1 MISIWRPEIPLSIDG
16 QPLAVSASD
25 LFTSFPYERLPT
37 NANVISFFLKPT
49 TPLILI
55 AAYIV
60 SEIYVLPKLCQ
71 LLGVNG
77 KNSTFWKVIFALH
90 NLSLAIFSFVVWVN
104 SWPIVMEHVWNNGS
118 LTTLCDQNGSLWSSG
133 LGGWATIFYISK
145 YYEFLDTYVLIIKRK
160 KPSFLQV
167 YHHSG
172 IVITMWG
179 AIVSQASWILLVV
192 LLNSGIHTLMY
203 TYFFLKTIMPGLQ
216 IKQAKYLTTAQ
227 IAQFFTGISLSI
239 PVHIIGSGCDS
250 EASRV
255 DNGILVVYGIGLIF
269 LFLAFAKK
277 KYKKKDD

>member
-1 MISIWRPEIPLSIDG
+1 
-16 QPLAVSASD
+16 
-25 LFTSFPYERLPT
+25 
-37 NANVISFFLKPT
+37 
-49 TPLILI
+49 
-55 AAYIV
+55 
-60 SEIYVLPKLCQ
+60 
-71 LLGVNG
+71 
-77 KNSTFWKVIFALH
+77 
-90 NLSLAIFSFVVWVN
+90 
-104 SWPIVMEHVWNNGS
+104 MEHVYNNGL
-118 LTTLCDQNGSLWSSG
+118 LTTLCDQNGSLWSNG

-203 TYFFLKTIMPGLQ
+203 TYFFLKTIKPEMQ
-216 IKQAKYLTTAQ
+216 IKQAKYLTSAQ
-227 IAQFFTGISLSI
+227 ITQFFTGIICSI
-239 PVHIIGSGCDS
+239 PIHIIGNDCDS
-250 EASRV
+250 EASRA
-255 DNGILVVYGIGLIF
+255 DSGMLIVYGVGLIF